1 MNLTLLAHIVPL
13 ALVLLPGVHYDRLRR
28 REPGRARRHPEP
40 SQYGRVVLA
49 GALVTAATLLAL
61 ELLRLVGPRTLI
73 SLGEARENGALRVP
87 SFGVMTWSLVCFL
100 MISLTLASLAAAVL
114 ARLEDGSAA
123 WQRAVRAAG
132 VTGTAA
138 TRRWLEFAGRDV
150 EVEVKLT
157 CGDTYRGVYGDRSVD
172 RARGVQYITLNGPI
186 FEVDGHGRP
195 LPLDALHWDHM
206 LVPTRAITSLLV
218 RPVDRREDPVPA
230 AVPGAVPTGTVPG
243 GMRSRHSIPR
253 ETLSCRAKA
262 AARHIYDERSDPRL
276 LTKLLATQVISIGFV
291 GLLSGI
297 VA

>member
-13 ALVLLPGVHYDRLRR
+13 ALALLPGVHYDRLRR
-28 REPGRARRHPEP
+28 RDSARARPHLEP
-40 SQYGRVVLA
+40 AQYGRVVLS
-49 GALVTAATLLAL
+49 GALVTAATLLVL
-61 ELLRLVGPRTLI
+61 ETLRLLGPGTLV

-100 MISLTLASLAAAVL
+100 MVSLTLASLAAAVL
-114 ARLEDGSAA
+114 ARLEDGSGA
-123 WQRAVRAAG
+123 WYRAVRAAG
-132 VTGTAA
+132 APGAA
-138 TRRWLEFAGRDV
+138 GARRRLEAAGCDV

-157 CGDTYRGVYGDRSVD
+157 CGDTYRGLYGDRSVD
-172 RARGVQYITLNGPI
+172 RARGVQYLTLDGPI

-206 LVPTRAITSLLV
+206 LVPTRAITSVLV
-218 RPVDRREDPVPA
+218 RPVDRRESPTRPA
-230 AVPGAVPTGTVPG
+230 VTGTVPG

-253 ETLSCRAKA
+253 ETLTCRVKA
-262 AARHIYDERSDPRL
+262 AMRRIYDDRSDPRL
-276 LTKLLATQVISIGFV
+276 LAKLLATQVISIGFV